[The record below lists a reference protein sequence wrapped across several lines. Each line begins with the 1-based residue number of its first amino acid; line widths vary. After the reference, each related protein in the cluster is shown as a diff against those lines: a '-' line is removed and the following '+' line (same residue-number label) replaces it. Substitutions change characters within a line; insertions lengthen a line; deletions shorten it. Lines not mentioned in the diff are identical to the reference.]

1 MNVIN
6 NTSSD
11 KQNNHMNPDHMDLST
26 KENSQVVSQRK
37 VVKKTVSTSLDKK
50 DLKEIDNDPL
60 CIEEDDIKRTIN
72 IFLISI
78 ENLVNRNKGKY
89 KDISF
94 DKYVESIIKMILN
107 SKKELKE
114 STIKKVTYSVL

>member
-6 NTSSD
+6 HTSSV
-11 KQNNHMNPDHMDLST
+11 KQNNHMNEDHMDLST
-26 KENSQVVSQRK
+26 KKNSQVVSQRK
-37 VVKKTVSTSLDKK
+37 VVKKKINTSLDRK

-114 STIKKVTYSVL
+114 STIKKVAYSVL